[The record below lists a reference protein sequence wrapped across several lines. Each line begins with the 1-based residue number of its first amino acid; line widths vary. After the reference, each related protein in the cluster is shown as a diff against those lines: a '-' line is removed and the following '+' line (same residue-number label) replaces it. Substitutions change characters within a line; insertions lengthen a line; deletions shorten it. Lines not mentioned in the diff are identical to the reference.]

1 MVMIILGGKSVSSS
15 RELDGLIIVLATTG
29 KGSILVGGMVAW
41 WGGRGLDAIIGGR
54 GVDTTRHL

>member
-1 MVMIILGGKSVSSS
+1 MIILGGKSVSSS

-41 WGGRGLDAIIGGR
+41 WGGED
-54 GVDTTRHL
+54 